1 MSFLERKLGPELGGW
16 RFSLPMVGV
25 VVPGF
30 PQSSPAYG
38 GSWSLEQ
45 PSPYQYLQASS
56 LASVTLTSVWMES
69 QHRVPEKR
77 LQSLSTGKCLF
88 RFLPPEPQET

>member
-1 MSFLERKLGPELGGW
+1 MSFLERKLGLELGGW

-30 PQSSPAYG
+30 SQSFPAYG

-45 PSPYQYLQASS
+45 PSTLSVSQSFLSGICDHHLS
-56 LASVTLTSVWMES
+56 LDG
-69 QHRVPEKR
+69 VPA
-77 LQSLSTGKCLF
+77 
-88 RFLPPEPQET
+88 